1 MLGAAASEIANM
13 DATSKMRR
21 QKLEAIKSHLRYLRV
36 PGFLT
41 LPIMEVSFTPSFT
54 PSITPFVIPSVPTC
68 ATTCDTLANG
78 NAHPPPNSRPDARQ
92 FYETLFAKKQA
103 LDDNDI
109 LKDMPSSLKV
119 QLAVVLNEDFL
130 KKARPLRARYAPVTR
145 LLCARYTPDT
155 RPLRARYAPVTR
167 PLRARYAPATR
178 PLCAHYAP
186 VTDGLPRT
194 DAPSSSA
201 VGASPGS

>member
-41 LPIMEVSFTPSFT
+41 VPIME
-54 PSITPFVIPSVPTC
+54 
-68 ATTCDTLANG
+68 
-78 NAHPPPNSRPDARQ
+78 
-92 FYETLFAKKQA
+92 FYETLLSKKQA

-109 LKDMPSSLKV
+109 LCAASAARTMPPEPCTPGRTWPLPSLAPLTLPYTPLILPLLPLPDVRRKDMPSSLKV

-130 KKARPLRARYAPVTR
+130 KKVSHVSRAAIQLAGRGVDPHAP
-145 LLCARYTPDT
+145 
-155 RPLRARYAPVTR
+155 
-167 PLRARYAPATR
+167 
-178 PLCAHYAP
+178 
-186 VTDGLPRT
+186 
-194 DAPSSSA
+194 
-201 VGASPGS
+201 